1 MADVT
6 IVIPTFNEAGN
17 VPELLARLD
26 TCFPPGTAEVLFVDD
41 STDHTPQVIEEEAT
55 RHRIPVR
62 LLHRAGAA
70 RVGGLSGAVI
80 DGIRHA
86 HTARVLVMD
95 GDLQHPP
102 EVAVRLLR
110 TMDDTAADVVVASR
124 YVDGGDAG
132 GLGST
137 LRHAVSQG
145 STLLARALFPRLVG
159 SVCTDP
165 MTGFF
170 CVRKEALELVR
181 LRPRGFKILLEI
193 LASHR
198 VRVAEVPF
206 TFGDRT
212 HGASKADWR
221 NGRAFL
227 AQLLSLRLGPRRPSQ
242 RSGMLPQ
249 PPADAEVDAY
259 LKRPQHRWI
268 FWAQALAFAGVAV
281 SMWGLSNNSYWTLAF
296 LAPLVALL
304 LEQALALRTSTFRR
318 TVTTASHQALLDG
331 YRPDHHP
338 SVDVFLPT
346 AGEPAAMLENTYRHV
361 ARLRWPGILTVF
373 VLDDAGRAEVAA
385 LAAKYGF
392 RYVSRRGSEF
402 KKAGNLQYALER
414 SVGEHVT
421 IFDADFTPRPDYLLQ
436 LMPYMDDPVV
446 GIVQSPQYF
455 ETAPSMSWLERCA
468 GATQEMF
475 YRFIQP
481 SRDAVGAAICVGT
494 SAVYRR
500 EALAAIGGF
509 PLIGHSE
516 DVYTGVRMGRVGYRV
531 KYVPVLVSRGKSPD
545 DVDSFI
551 NQQYRWCEGSM
562 SLLVES
568 EFHDDTTLTLDRRLS
583 FWSGFVYYL
592 TTAMNALLAPLA
604 VLVMLWFFP
613 DRVTS
618 SNMLPLLGA
627 LLVWLALYPAIS
639 YGRWRFDVL
648 RVQTIYGFAHLFC
661 VLDLAR
667 GKVAEWVATNA
678 TRRSAAKPT
687 SRRPL
692 AWRVRLAIAV
702 YLTVT
707 QVAILTGLLHG
718 AWTAGLADYWANLLL
733 ALVNAYIFI
742 PVATLCVSALLRDR
756 RAARAARAEPAVPV
770 NAIRATPVEV
780 QA

>member
-1 MADVT
+1 MADIT

-26 TCFPPGTAEVLFVDD
+26 ACFAPGTAEVLFVDD
-41 STDHTPQVIEEEAT
+41 STDDTPDVIEAEAT

-62 LLHRAGAA
+62 LLHRDGPA

-80 DGIRHA
+80 DGLRHA
-86 HTARVLVMD
+86 HTPRVLVMD

-102 EVAVRLLR
+102 EVAVQLLR
-110 TMDDTAADVVVASR
+110 TMDDTSADLVVASR

-132 GLGST
+132 GLGSAR
-137 LRHAVSQG
+137 RHAVSKG
-145 STLLARALFPRLVG
+145 STLLARGLFPRLVG
-159 SVCTDP
+159 GVCTDP

-170 CVRKEALELVR
+170 CVRRDALDLDR

-193 LASHR
+193 LAGHR
-198 VRVAEVPF
+198 LRVAEVPF
-206 TFGDRT
+206 TFGDRA
-212 HGASKADWR
+212 HGVSKADWR

-227 AQLLSLRLGPRRPSQ
+227 VQLLSLRFGYRRRSQ

-259 LKRPQHRWI
+259 LRRPQHRWI
-268 FWAQALAFAGVAV
+268 FWAQTVAFAGVAV
-281 SMWGLSNNSYWTLAF
+281 SLWGLSNNSYWTLAF
-296 LAPLVALL
+296 LAPLLALL
-304 LEQALALRTSTFRR
+304 VEQALALRTSTFRR
-318 TVTTASHQALLDG
+318 TVTAGSHRALLDG

-346 AGEPAAMLENTYRHV
+346 AGEPVAMLENTYRHV

-385 LAAKYGF
+385 LAARFGF

-402 KKAGNLQYALER
+402 KKAGNLQYALDR
-414 SVGEHVT
+414 TVGAHVT
-421 IFDADFTPRPDYLLQ
+421 ILDADFTPRPDYLVH
-436 LMPYMDDPVV
+436 LMPYMEDPEI

-455 ETAPSMSWLERCA
+455 ETAASMSWLERCA

-481 SRDAVGAAICVGT
+481 SRDAIGAAICVGT
-494 SAVYRR
+494 SAIYRR

-516 DVYTGVRMGRVGYRV
+516 DVYTGVRMGRAGYRV

-545 DVDSFI
+545 DIDSFI

-562 SLLVES
+562 SLLAES
-568 EFHDDTTLTLDRRLS
+568 EFHDDTTLTLNRRLS

-613 DRVTS
+613 GRVTS

-627 LLVWLALYPAIS
+627 LLVWLALYPVIS

-678 TRRSAAKPT
+678 TRRSTARTAA
-687 SRRPL
+687 RRPL
-692 AWRVRLAIAV
+692 AQRVRLTMAV

-707 QVAILTGLLHG
+707 QVAIFAGLVRG
-718 AWTAGLADYWANLLL
+718 AWTHGPGDYWANLLL
-733 ALVNAYIFI
+733 ALVNAYVFI
-742 PVATLCVSALLRDR
+742 PVAALCVSTLLGDR
-756 RAARAARAEPAVPV
+756 RPARTAAELPAPV
-770 NAIRATPVEV
+770 LPVRRLEV
-780 QA
+780 GA